1 MSGNF
6 DDNKPIPIVE
16 FTRTE
21 QVEMQK
27 ITVLIQQNFSKQH
40 QEIMAISNSDL
51 TTMIRQEKQMY
62 SNLAIA
68 YAVGALAS
76 MEKLKKK

>member
-16 FTRTE
+16 FTQAE
-21 QVEMQK
+21 QTEMQK
-27 ITVLIQQNFSKQH
+27 VTVLIQQNFIKQH
-40 QEIMAISNSDL
+40 QEIIAPSNSDL

-62 SNLAIA
+62 SNLGIA
-68 YAVGALAS
+68 YAVGAIAS